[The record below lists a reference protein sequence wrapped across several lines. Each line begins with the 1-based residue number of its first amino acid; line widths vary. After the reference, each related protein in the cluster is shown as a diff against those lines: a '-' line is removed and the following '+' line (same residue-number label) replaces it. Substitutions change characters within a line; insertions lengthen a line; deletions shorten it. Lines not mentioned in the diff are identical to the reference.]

1 MIAVASAMAVAV
13 AMAALLAVLAVAA
26 AAASLAARVCRPDVI
41 VKIAR
46 APLSATAVGGV
57 SSIPEP
63 RRARGVRHCL
73 LVSCGGLDDGLD
85 AARHVSFAPY
95 LPAFACLSSIRLIV
109 ALVVLNALL
118 VVDLLL
124 DNIEPPP
131 PPLAPRLP
139 GRTASAVL
147 R

>member
-13 AMAALLAVLAVAA
+13 AMATLLAVLAVAV

-41 VKIAR
+41 VGITR
-46 APLSATAVGGV
+46 APLSATAEGGV

-63 RRARGVRHCL
+63 RRARGVRHCT
-73 LVSCGGLDDGLD
+73 LVSCGSLDDGQD
-85 AARHVSFAPY
+85 AARHVSRAPSA
-95 LPAFACLSSIRLIV
+95 LTLACLSSIRLIV

-124 DNIEPPP
+124 DNVEPLP

-139 GRTASAVL
+139 GRNNIAVL